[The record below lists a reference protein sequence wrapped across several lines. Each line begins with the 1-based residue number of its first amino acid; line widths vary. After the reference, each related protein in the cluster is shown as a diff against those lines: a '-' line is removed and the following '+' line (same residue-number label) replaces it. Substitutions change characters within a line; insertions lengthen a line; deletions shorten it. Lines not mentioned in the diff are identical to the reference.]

1 MNKLFNKLML
11 LKKNWTIK
19 ISKDELAII
28 IVAFLILSLFAF
40 LHLRGIK
47 KNQDNTRYENYLKK
61 DIQDKQQEIDKH
73 KQNIVDL
80 QNRMST
86 LKGEVV
92 FIDSKEQ
99 TTKNKYKDE
108 KKYIDLATPSQ
119 QSSLLSANLNQ
130 LKDLDRE
137 GYFDLPQ
144 N

>member
-1 MNKLFNKLML
+1 ML
-11 LKKNWTIK
+11 LKKKWTIK

-61 DIQDKQQEIDKH
+61 DIQDKQEEIDKH

-108 KKYIDLATPSQ
+108 KKYIDFATPSQ

>member
-1 MNKLFNKLML
+1 ML

>member
-1 MNKLFNKLML
+1 ML

-61 DIQDKQQEIDKH
+61 DIQDKQEEIDKH

-137 GYFDLPQ
+137 RYFDLP
-144 N
+144 

>member
-11 LKKNWTIK
+11 LKKKWTIK

-61 DIQDKQQEIDKH
+61 DIQDKQEEIDKH

-108 KKYIDLATPSQ
+108 KKYIDFATPSQ
-119 QSSLLSANLNQ
+119 QSSLLSTNLNQ

>member
-61 DIQDKQQEIDKH
+61 DIQDKQEEIDKH

-137 GYFDLPQ
+137 RYFDLP
-144 N
+144 